1 MIYCGKKEKE
11 KINFPKNNHGRCMVN
26 VDFYDRCGYF
36 WSIWQSFQLLKVI
49 KKNDFQLKTV
59 FFITFLFA
67 TSLPFQASVQLKR
80 FDHQRSAF
88 HQPVPVPAQATIQ
101 YILKLLRHTSAH

>member
-49 KKNDFQLKTV
+49 KKRFSIENR

-67 TSLPFQASVQLKR
+67 ASLPFQASAQPKQ
-80 FDHQRSAF
+80 FDHQRLAF
-88 HQPVPVPAQATIQ
+88 HRPVPVPVQATIQ
-101 YILKLLRHTSAH
+101 YILKLLRHTFAH

>member
-49 KKNDFQLKTV
+49 KKRFSIENR

-67 TSLPFQASVQLKR
+67 TSFPFQASVQPKR